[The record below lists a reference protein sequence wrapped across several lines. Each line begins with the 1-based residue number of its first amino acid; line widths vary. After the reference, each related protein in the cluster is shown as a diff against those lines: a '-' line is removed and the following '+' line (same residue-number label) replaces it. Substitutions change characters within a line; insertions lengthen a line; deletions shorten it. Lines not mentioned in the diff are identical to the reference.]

1 MSVAA
6 SFGLGT
12 ASGVVA
18 TRILDRIS
26 GPFRH
31 LQDAIAAARPAAG
44 VKTAVSF
51 GDTIQQL
58 VADGII
64 DPGKFRSVYAEQG
77 NIPQWVERLFV
88 APSAEP
94 ILLSAETAPY
104 LLNLLWPLGLSV
116 KATFNEKSP

>member
-1 MSVAA
+1 VVDISEKRHEAAPSRRRLIISVAA

-12 ASGVVA
+12 PSGAVA

-58 VADGII
+58 VAAGII

-88 APSAEP
+88 AFCRTDPAQR
-94 ILLSAETAPY
+94 
-104 LLNLLWPLGLSV
+104 
-116 KATFNEKSP
+116 